1 MGPMKRSSV
10 ERRLTT
16 VSSRL
21 RRLREELALLDEE
34 RQVVAADAEEARVR
48 ALVAETPL
56 TDRQAVDARRHIDT
70 LDRRRTELAGELER
84 LERTQDELLDQL
96 GAG

>member
-1 MGPMKRSSV
+1 MGPMNRAGV
-10 ERRLTT
+10 ERRLTK

-21 RRLREELALLDEE
+21 RRLREELAQLDEE

-56 TDRQAVDARRHIDT
+56 TDRQAADARRHIDT
-70 LDRRRTELAGELER
+70 LERRHTELAGELQR
-84 LERTQDELLDQL
+84 LERTQDDLLDQL